1 MNYQI
6 IADSSCE
13 MPEDLRNACKGVN
26 VPLVV
31 RIGDKELIDDKNLDI
46 LDMLS
51 QIEATKDK
59 ISSACPSPGAFE
71 EAFENSD
78 ADYIFG
84 ITLSSRLS
92 GSYNSAIM
100 GANMAMEETEK
111 KIHIFDSKSAAAG
124 EVLIANKIREL
135 ADAGC
140 SFDEIVEQVEEFIKT
155 IKTYFVL
162 DTPENLVKNGR
173 IPFLLGKAITM
184 LNIKLVLGSDGDGNI
199 KQFSKAKGFNA
210 AIKRMIDVI
219 GDFSKDTAER
229 TLVISNCDNRE
240 KAEEIKNTC
249 EEKYHFKNVLISDT
263 MGLSSMYASRKGI
276 IIAF

>member
-13 MPEDLRNACKGVN
+13 MPEELRKAVKGVI
-26 VPLVV
+26 VPLVI
-31 RIGDKELIDDKNLDI
+31 RIGDKELIDDENLDV

-51 QIEATKDK
+51 QIEATKEK

-71 EAFENSD
+71 EAFEDSD
-78 ADYIFG
+78 ADCIFG

-92 GSYNSAIM
+92 GSYNSALM
-100 GANMAMEETEK
+100 GAKMAMEETGK

-124 EVLIANKIREL
+124 EVLVAAKIREL

-140 SFDEIVEQVEEFIKT
+140 SFEEIVEKVEEFIKT
-155 IKTYFVL
+155 VKTYFVL

-210 AIKRMIDVI
+210 AIKRMLSVI
-219 GDFSKDTAER
+219 GDFSTDTQSR
-229 TLVISNCDNRE
+229 TLVISNCENRE
-240 KAEEIKNTC
+240 TAELVKKNAEEM
-249 EEKYHFKNVLISDT
+249 YHFKDILISDT

>member
-13 MPEDLRNACKGVN
+13 MPQELRNAVKGVN
-26 VPLVV
+26 VPLIV
-31 RIGDKELIDDKNLDI
+31 RIGDKELIDDENLDV

-51 QIEATKDK
+51 EIEQTKEK

-71 EAFENSD
+71 DAFEASD
-78 ADYIFG
+78 ADYIFS

-92 GSYNSAIM
+92 GSYNSALM
-100 GANMAMEETEK
+100 GAKMAMEETGK
-111 KIHIFDSKSAAAG
+111 KIHVFDSKSAAAG
-124 EVLIANKIREL
+124 EVLVADKIREL
-135 ADAGC
+135 ADEGC
-140 SFDEIVEQVEEFIKT
+140 SFEEIVEKVEEFIKS

-210 AIKRMIDVI
+210 AIKRMISVI
-219 GDFSKDTAER
+219 GDFSTDTENR
-229 TLVISNCDNRE
+229 TLVISNCDNME
-240 KAEEIKNTC
+240 TAEMVKKTAEEM
-249 EEKYHFKNVLISDT
+249 YHFKNVIISDT
-263 MGLSSMYASRKGI
+263 QGLSSMYASRKGI